1 MILTLILVFAALA
14 TILVLVR
21 AARGQSVAITRLE
34 DLQGRTTAIDMAAF
48 RNLVD
53 PQEEKFLRD
62 NLPPQEFSSI
72 QRQRTRAAIFY
83 VRCAAQNAA
92 ILLRLGEAARHHSN
106 PQLVQTAQQMAE
118 DAIRLRLYAFMVLLQ
133 LYVGLLVPGLHV
145 SPSLVLDRYQRLTDA
160 LAYFTRLQHPGLA
173 TRISSTL

>member
-14 TILVLVR
+14 TILVLLR
-21 AARGQSVAITRLE
+21 AARGQSVAIAGLE

-62 NLPPQEFSSI
+62 NLPPKEFSSI
-72 QRQRTRAAIFY
+72 QRQRTRAAIVY

-106 PQLVQTAQQMAE
+106 PQSRPHHRARRKGLRDGTRCPGSKAPPELKPRSPPLPFAR
-118 DAIRLRLYAFMVLLQ
+118 DTRGRLAAR
-133 LYVGLLVPGLHV
+133 GHKG
-145 SPSLVLDRYQRLTDA
+145 
-160 LAYFTRLQHPGLA
+160 
-173 TRISSTL
+173 